1 TSVERARDLRKR
13 PVVILGAAE
22 ALRHAEIG
30 TRDLLDLAARQSGPL
45 AHARAGVTHADL
57 DLAMIYDSYTIT
69 VLATLEALGFCA
81 PGEGGAFCAGGRIGV
96 GGALPVNPDGGGL
109 SSNHPGM
116 RGIFLVIEATR
127 QLRGECGT
135 KRFYPRALCP
145 RCLSSATEWVRASG
159 WGTVYSFT
167 VTHQNQAPGFRE
179 ELPYVLAIVELDEG
193 VRMMTNVVGCA
204 PDAVRIGMPVQV
216 VFEDVTAEITLA
228 KFRPA

>member
-1 TSVERARDLRKR
+1 MPETKAYRKPLTR
-13 PVVILGAAE
+13 IDEESRGYWE
-22 ALRHAEIG
+22 ALARHELYFQRC
-30 TRDLLDLAARQSGPL
+30 RD
-45 AHARAGVTHADL
+45 
-57 DLAMIYDSYTIT
+57 
-69 VLATLEALGFCA
+69 
-81 PGEGGAFCAGGRIGV
+81 
-96 GGALPVNPDGGGL
+96 
-109 SSNHPGM
+109 
-116 RGIFLVIEATR
+116 
-127 QLRGECGT
+127 CGT

-216 VFEDVTAEITLA
+216 VIEDVTAEITLA